1 MLLPLQDDDE
11 HWEKLWV
18 GRWGSL
24 AASNCITQRAV
35 KLAGG
40 WKKLFRSK
48 AVQDQASTPWVKAC
62 PHEVQV
68 GTHTPDLMLPKDP
81 AGATCTAAADS
92 TRQFTVGAGVW
103 PLFLPACGMLPGPG
117 MCCLHLWLP
126 AVPAE
131 AQLVQGAADTF
142 VN

>member
-1 MLLPLQDDDE
+1 MHELLTYNTGAKDVLGSCPHAHQCDVLLPLQDDDE

-18 GRWGSL
+18 GRWGAL
-24 AASNCITQRAV
+24 AASNRITQRAV

-68 GTHTPDLMLPKDP
+68 GSHPSPHAP
-81 AGATCTAAADS
+81 S
-92 TRQFTVGAGVW
+92 ESRRRR
-103 PLFLPACGMLPGPG
+103 
-117 MCCLHLWLP
+117 LHRWC
-126 AVPAE
+126 
-131 AQLVQGAADTF
+131 
-142 VN
+142 